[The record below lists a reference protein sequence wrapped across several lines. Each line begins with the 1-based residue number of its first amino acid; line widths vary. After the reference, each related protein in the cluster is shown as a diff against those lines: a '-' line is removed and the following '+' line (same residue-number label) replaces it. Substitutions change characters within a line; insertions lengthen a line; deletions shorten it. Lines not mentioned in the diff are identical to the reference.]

1 MKISIVTPNFNGA
14 EWLESAIQSVIS
26 QDYGDI
32 DYIVMDAGSSD
43 GSLRIIERY
52 RAHITKFVSEKD
64 NGQYEAIAKGF
75 SLATGDILCW
85 LNSDDVYFPWTMR
98 VVARIFADFPH
109 IQWLMGVRCELR
121 DSAVQ
126 GISSVVP
133 FPRDVIRS
141 GAFYPSGLGCIMQEG
156 CFWRR
161 SLYEK
166 AGGISVRWPVAGDY
180 ELWIR
185 FAGHTDLVVTTALL
199 GGFNYTGKNR
209 SMLDGQSWQEEE
221 VAAIRQMIPAPLRKM
236 GDRLVRRKAF
246 AQKFLFGKPR
256 LRRYLQSWL
265 CLTMHRGLVL
275 GYDAPADRYVL
286 HRPQFSLA

>member
-14 EWLESAIQSVIS
+14 ELLERAIQSVAS
-26 QDYGDI
+26 QDYGNLEH
-32 DYIVMDAGSSD
+32 IVMDGGSTD
-43 GSLRIIERY
+43 ESLAILERH
-52 RAHITKFVSEKD
+52 RGHLAKCISEKD
-64 NGQYEAIAKGF
+64 NGQYDAIGKGF
-75 SLATGDILCW
+75 AMATGDILCW
-85 LNSDDVYFPWTMR
+85 LNSDDIYFPWTMR
-98 VVARIFADFPH
+98 IVARLFSDYPQVDWI
-109 IQWLMGVRCELR
+109 MGVRCELR
-121 DSAVQ
+121 DGAVQ
-126 GISSVVP
+126 GISNVTP

-141 GAFYPSGLGCIMQEG
+141 GAFHPRGLGCIMQEG

-166 AGGISVRWPVAGDY
+166 TGGISVNWPVAGDY

-185 FAGHTDLVVTTALL
+185 FAEHADLVVTTALL
-199 GGFNYTGKNR
+199 GGFNYTDKNR
-209 SMLDGQSWQEEE
+209 SLLNAGSWQEKEIS
-221 VAAIRQMIPAPLRKM
+221 AIRNRIPASLRRM
-236 GDRLVRRKAF
+236 GDRLIRRKKF
-246 AQKFLFGKPR
+246 AQNVLFGKPR

>member
-14 EWLESAIQSVIS
+14 EWLERAIQSVIS
-26 QDYGDI
+26 QDYRNI
-32 DYIVMDAGSSD
+32 EYIVMDGGSSD
-43 GSLRIIERY
+43 GSLQIIERH
-52 RAHITKFVSEKD
+52 RTHITKFVSEKD
-64 NGQYEAIAKGF
+64 NGQYDAIAKGF

-98 VVARIFADFPH
+98 VVARIFSDFPQ

-121 DSAVQ
+121 DGALQ
-126 GISSVVP
+126 GISDVIP

-141 GAFYPSGLGCIMQEG
+141 GAFHPRGLGCIMQEAS
-156 CFWRR
+156 FWRR

-166 AGGISVRWPVAGDY
+166 VGGISVDWPFAGDY

-185 FAGHTDLVVTTALL
+185 FAEQTDLVVTTALL
-199 GGFNYTGKNR
+199 GGFNHTGKNR
-209 SMLDGQSWQEEE
+209 SMLNPKSWQEE
-221 VAAIRQMIPAPLRKM
+221 VVAIRQRIPAPLRKM
-236 GDRLVRRKAF
+236 GDRLAARKAF

-265 CLTMHRGLVL
+265 CLTMHRGPVL

-286 HRPQFSLA
+286 HRPQFSL

>member
-14 EWLESAIQSVIS
+14 QWLDRAIRSVIS
-26 QDYGDI
+26 QDYSGI
-32 DYIVMDAGSSD
+32 EYIVMDGGSSD
-43 GSLRIIERY
+43 ESLQIIERH
-52 RAHITKFVSEKD
+52 RAHITKFVSERD
-64 NGQYEAIAKGF
+64 NGQYDAIAKGF

-85 LNSDDVYFPWTMR
+85 LNSDDAYFPWTIR
-98 VVARIFADFPH
+98 VVARIFSDYPQ
-109 IQWLMGVRCELR
+109 IEWIMGVRCELR
-121 DSAVQ
+121 DGALQ
-126 GISSVVP
+126 GISNVIP

-141 GAFYPSGLGCIMQEG
+141 GAFHPRGLGCIMQEA

-166 AGGISVRWPVAGDY
+166 VGGISVDWPFAGDY

-185 FAGHTDLVVTTALL
+185 FAEQTDLVVTTALL
-199 GGFNYTGKNR
+199 GGFNHTGQNR
-209 SMLDGQSWQEEE
+209 SMLNPKSWQEE
-221 VAAIRQMIPAPLRKM
+221 VVAIRQRIPAPLRAM
-236 GDRLVRRKAF
+236 GDRLAARKAF
-246 AQKFLFGKPR
+246 AQKFLFGRPR